1 MDRAFAHVRILDFTR
16 VLAGPFA
23 SFQLALQGAEVIK
36 VEQPGGE
43 DTRNISRS
51 REWSERKM
59 APIWMSV
66 NGGKRSITL
75 DLQKPEAIAVV
86 MKLAAEAD
94 VVVENFR
101 PGVMERL
108 GIGWK
113 QLSAINPR
121 LIYCAMSG
129 FGQDGPERGTPSYD
143 GMIQAMSGLMS
154 MTGTEETGPLR
165 AGFAAAD
172 MITGI
177 NGAYAMATA
186 LFQRTH
192 TGRGQFVDLAMLD
205 SMMGLL
211 AQQVAEYTTTGEVA
225 GRVGNLS
232 PSRKPTADLFKGRD
246 GFILLAVL
254 TEKQYRILF
263 TTLGREDV
271 FDDPRFADWFVRMQN
286 AAAMKAVIEEALQ
299 TDSAV
304 AWEAKLKAADIPCA
318 RVWGVDEILTHPQL
332 AHRDIVQTVQSEFG
346 PLRLTGP
353 AFKLREGGNG
363 GLDRPPPR
371 VGEHT
376 EEVLRQA
383 GFGPE
388 EIAALRASGALG

>member
-353 AFKLREGGNG
+353 AFKLREGGSG

-376 EEVLRQA
+376 EEILRQA

>member
-86 MKLAAEAD
+86 MRLAAEAD

-271 FDDPRFADWFVRMQN
+271 FDDPRFTDWFARMQN
-286 AAAMKAVIEEALQ
+286 GAAMKAVIEEALQ

-353 AFKLREGGNG
+353 AFKLREGGSG

-388 EIAALRASGALG
+388 EILALRASGALG

>member
-211 AQQVAEYTTTGEVA
+211 AQQVAEYTTIGEVA

-271 FDDPRFADWFVRMQN
+271 FDDPRFTDWFARMQN

-353 AFKLREGGNG
+353 AFKLREGGSG

-388 EIAALRASGALG
+388 EILALRASGALG

>member
-286 AAAMKAVIEEALQ
+286 AAAMKAVIEAALQ